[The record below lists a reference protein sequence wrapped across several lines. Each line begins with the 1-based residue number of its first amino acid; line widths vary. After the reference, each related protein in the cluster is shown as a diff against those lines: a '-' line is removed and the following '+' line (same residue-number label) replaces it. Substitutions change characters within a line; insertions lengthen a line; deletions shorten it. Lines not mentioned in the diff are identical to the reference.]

1 MDTSQF
7 ALIGTGIG
15 TLVGAAY
22 LAWIKLVMPAIQSSV
37 TPAVQKSVAE
47 SAVPTAEFQ
56 KLRDAVQLLQN
67 LEKTL
72 DEIKANLK
80 ALDERL
86 RRCVTDEEF
95 AAYTAQSTAH
105 INGLT
110 EKVGRATGVLEAWTA
125 RRT

>member
-7 ALIGTGIG
+7 ALIGTALG
-15 TLVGAAY
+15 TAAGAAY
-22 LAWIKLVMPAIQSSV
+22 LAWTKVVMPAIQSSV

-47 SAVPTAEFQ
+47 SAVPLADFQ
-56 KLRDAVQLLQN
+56 KVRDDVQTLKN

-72 DEIKANLK
+72 DEIKGSLK
-80 ALDERL
+80 ALDDRL

-95 AAYTAQSTAH
+95 ASYTAQSTAH